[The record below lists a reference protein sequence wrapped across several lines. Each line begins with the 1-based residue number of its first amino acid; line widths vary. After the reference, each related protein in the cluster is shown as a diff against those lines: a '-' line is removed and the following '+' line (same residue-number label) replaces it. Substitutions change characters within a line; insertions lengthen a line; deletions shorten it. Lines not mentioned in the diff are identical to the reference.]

1 VFNLASNSISNT
13 KNGDNIGMSLVSLWK
28 IQENTID
35 SMKQAIF
42 ESLHMINFSFEDKIK
57 NVVIKPNLCYY
68 WDYTTGQTTDPKF
81 IAALIDFI
89 RERTSATKI
98 SLVESDASA
107 MRCKQAFKML
117 GYERLSHEYDVNLIN
132 LSQDKTDPMEVSAGS
147 QKFHLMVPRTIQ
159 NADLKI
165 NVPKIKYTIEEIKIT
180 CALKN
185 IFGCNPYRKKFH
197 FHPKLG
203 ETIVALNKVMRF
215 DLCIVDGNI
224 VSGIAP
230 RRLGLVM
237 ASKDPVAI
245 DAAAAKIAGLNPRT
259 IKYLQLAKK
268 EGLGNTSF
276 IPKGVPLQYF
286 KDRYPRK
293 DVMKKIMGI
302 AYNAAIEL
310 QLGKR
315 LGLE

>member
-1 VFNLASNSISNT
+1 LNAVSFVKIHENST
-13 KNGDNIGMSLVSLWK
+13 
-28 IQENTID
+28 D
-35 SMKQAIF
+35 SMRQAIL
-42 ESLHMINFSFEDKIK
+42 ESLRIIDFSFNQEIK
-57 NVVIKPNLCYY
+57 SIVIKPNLCYY

-89 RERTSATKI
+89 RERTSVKEI
-98 SLVESDASA
+98 SIVESDASA
-107 MRCKQAFKML
+107 MLCKHVFKML
-117 GYERLSHEYDVNLIN
+117 GYEELSQNYGVDLIN
-132 LSQDKTDPMEVSAGS
+132 LSQDKSDPIEVKVGS
-147 QKFHLMVPRTIQ
+147 QNFRLMVPRTIR
-159 NADLKI
+159 NADLRI
-165 NVPKIKYTIEEIKIT
+165 NVPKIKYTFGQIEIT

-185 IFGCNPYRKKFH
+185 IFGCNPYRRKFH
-197 FHPKLG
+197 LHPKLG
-203 ETIVALNKVMRF
+203 ETIVALNKAMQF
-215 DLCIVDGNI
+215 DLCVIDGNI

-245 DAAAAKIAGLNPRT
+245 DAAAAKISGLNPRT

-276 IPKGVPLQYF
+276 IPKGEPLQYF

-293 DVMKKIMGI
+293 SVTKKMMGK
-302 AYNAAIEL
+302 AYTIITD
-310 QLGKR
+310 LGLNKR